1 MSNPYNFRADVRV
14 KGELTVDGTIT
25 GDVTGSIVAPSGGIW
40 GGGILAVQPVAYD
53 DAGGVATLYEAPA
66 GSLVIIERAYF
77 VATTGFDGTGAALT
91 CGVTGGD
98 VDGYL
103 ALTDISSGGPQGA
116 DDDELGALL
125 WDAGNSH
132 KRISTLTG
140 GDVVEYNLTPGTTP
154 TEGAGF
160 LVLVGS
166 LATLPGA

>member
-14 KGELTVDGTIT
+14 KGDLTVDGTIT

-98 VDGYL
+98 VDGFL

-116 DDDELGALL
+116 NDDELGALL
-125 WDAGNSH
+125 WDSANSH
-132 KRISTLTG
+132 KRVSLAGAATVL
-140 GDVVEYNLTPGTTP
+140 EFNLTQGTTP
-154 TEGAGF
+154 TTGQG
-160 LVLVGS
+160 VLLIYGS
-166 LATLPGA
+166 LVELPEL